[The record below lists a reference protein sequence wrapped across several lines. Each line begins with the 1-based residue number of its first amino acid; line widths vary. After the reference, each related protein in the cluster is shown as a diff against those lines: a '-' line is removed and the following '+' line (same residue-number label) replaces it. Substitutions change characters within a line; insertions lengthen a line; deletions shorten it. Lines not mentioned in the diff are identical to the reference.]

1 MDCERQGWRGRNPAM
16 CGDKPSGS
24 FRRPSCGGPGSPG
37 APEATLGVGALPP
50 CAPPP
55 GWRQGTVLPNS
66 CGSPSEGKIVRLLLN
81 PDPQSIQ
88 SGAWKLILR
97 NPDVAAGGASEQH
110 VIGAFLFGT
119 QIAWASLTEGIGP
132 RKLAYSARSP
142 PRPVQSSES
151 IQSSGLSPWS
161 LLCLRA
167 DASGGQ
173 KKNPAPRRE
182 SEFAPAGS
190 RLITFW

>member
-1 MDCERQGWRGRNPAM
+1 MPVSRDLLGCGYCRDPAESHGVYFGSAALCGAQILESGWRKESAISTSGVSDWISTSRPAMDCERQGWRGRNPAI

-110 VIGAFLFGT
+110 VTGAFLFGT
-119 QIAWASLTEGIGP
+119 QIAWASLTE
-132 RKLAYSARSP
+132 RYWTA
-142 PRPVQSSES
+142 
-151 IQSSGLSPWS
+151 
-161 LLCLRA
+161 
-167 DASGGQ
+167 
-173 KKNPAPRRE
+173 
-182 SEFAPAGS
+182 
-190 RLITFW
+190 